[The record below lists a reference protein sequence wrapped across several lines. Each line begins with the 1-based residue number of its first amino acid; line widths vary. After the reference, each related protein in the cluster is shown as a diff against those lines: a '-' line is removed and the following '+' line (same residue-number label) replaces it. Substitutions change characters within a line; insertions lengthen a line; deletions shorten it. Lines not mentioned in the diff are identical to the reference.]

1 MEHWEAICPGGYR
14 FVYDDALFRP
24 GTDTFLLSSLPRL
37 KAGLRVCDLGCGTG
51 LLGLLLMQ
59 RQRGGITVTGV
70 DIQPAAVELARKCAA
85 ENDLTDRLQFVEAN
99 LKDIRRHFPTGSFD
113 LVVCNPPYY
122 PPNSGYMAADDA
134 IRTARSE
141 VSCTLEDICR
151 AAAYLLR
158 WGGSFCLVHKPERL
172 TDVLDAM
179 RRHGCEPKRLRL
191 VCARPEQAPSLLLV
205 ESRRGGKPGLSIEA
219 PLILQNSDGSPTA
232 ELNAIYFRQ
241 QEDTP

>member
-1 MEHWEAICPGGYR
+1 MEHWEALCTGGYH

-51 LLGLLLMQ
+51 LLDLLLMQ
-59 RQRGGITVTGV
+59 RQACLTVTGV
-70 DIQPAAVELARKCAA
+70 EIQPEAAALARRCAA
-85 ENDLTDRLQFVEAN
+85 ENGLEEQLRFLQSDLRT
-99 LKDIRRHFPTGSFD
+99 IREYFPTGSFD
-113 LVVCNPPYY
+113 LVVSNPPYY
-122 PPNSGYMAADDA
+122 PPQSGRMTETDA

-141 VSCTLEDICR
+141 VSCTLEDICG

-179 RRHGCEPKRLRL
+179 RCHGCEPKRLRM
-191 VCARPEQAPSLLLV
+191 VCARPESAPSLLLV
-205 ESRRGGKPGLSIEA
+205 EGRRGGKPGLSIEP
-219 PLILQNSDGSPTA
+219 PLILQTSDGKPTA
-232 ELNAIYFRQ
+232 EVDAIYFRQ